1 MSFNSSAGLPPIHAA
16 ERVMPI
22 PLAPHHLQNL
32 ANIVRQANHFYRMVA
47 AAYRAARKPT
57 YHARKLAAQM
67 NLRVDTYKAFRCPMN
82 KISNV
87 AYPLIDMSLGPH
99 TPPARSVV
107 QDLYEV
113 EAAAPVIPF
122 DIPGVCRA
130 NVPLKHK
137 PSKLPTII
145 IPAIGSERR
154 QLPKA
159 LRAIAPH
166 EQVTEMYTS
175 PTQPSSYFSAVTPDI
190 RETPVFNVHV
200 WDSNMS
206 LQHTERVVPD
216 DVAASDVEMD
226 LADIVLTPMSTEAE
240 DGSYFEDEEEDED
253 RFRYVVGGTGRPEPE
268 ELCYPEFDEDESPS
282 SSDASGSNST
292 SPSSLSSISTPSE
305 GSPMAICNNPELDY
319 YDEDCT
325 RDFGLDRK
333 PPKYLRKELAIAQ
346 PVPRYRV

>member
-1 MSFNSSAGLPPIHAA
+1 MSFNSSAGLPPIRAA
-16 ERVMPI
+16 ERVMPS

-32 ANIVRQANHFYRMVA
+32 VGIVRQANDFYRMVA
-47 AAYRAARKPT
+47 AAYRAARRPT
-57 YHARKLAAQM
+57 YHAQKLAAQM
-67 NLRVDTYKAFRCPMN
+67 DLRVDTWKAIRCPMN
-82 KISNV
+82 RISNV

-113 EAAAPVIPF
+113 EAAPVIPF
-122 DIPGVCRA
+122 DIPGVCCA

-137 PSKLPTII
+137 PSNLPPII

-159 LRAIAPH
+159 SSGYRASRTGH
-166 EQVTEMYTS
+166 GN
-175 PTQPSSYFSAVTPDI
+175 PSSYFSAVTPDI
-190 RETPVFNVHV
+190 REAPVFNVHV

-206 LQHTERVVPD
+206 LQHTEQVVPD
-216 DVAASDVEMD
+216 DVAAEDVEMD

-268 ELCYPEFDEDESPS
+268 ELCYPDFDEDESPS
-282 SSDASGSNST
+282 SSGTSGSDSS
-292 SPSSLSSISTPSE
+292 SPSSFSSISTPSE
-305 GSPMAICNNPELDY
+305 GSPMAICNKRKPAY

-325 RDFGLDRK
+325 RDFGLDGK